1 MRLQNVILNLYLAFI
16 LVLKYGLIAHA
27 SYYRHTHREKER
39 ERRGGGGERE
49 RGRKRERE
57 REESGYHDTTARSQM
72 MTNYL
77 YLQQKRDLDSRTSIK
92 TLTSRKPDTAS
103 Q

>member
-27 SYYRHTHREKER
+27 SYYRHTHREK
-39 ERRGGGGERE
+39 ERE